1 MGRLIIVMNEFDPG
15 MREWNNKCPK
25 CGSRIHFSL
34 RSSKLGA
41 SAHAHCGNSVYATQ
55 VINLND
61 LKEGLAKSCDWEGEA
76 VRMWDGSIRF
86 REKDGRYLFEW

>member
-1 MGRLIIVMNEFDPG
+1 MNEFDPG

-61 LKEGLAKSCDWEGEA
+61 LK
-76 VRMWDGSIRF
+76 VV
-86 REKDGRYLFEW
+86 GRNGDLLLLQHLFGQQ